1 MVIFLV
7 SCGILYDVVNLII
20 GKVVAKNRM
29 KNEESAT
36 EAVQQGASGGDNGD
50 NDNVTVPRTELKR
63 ILWELNELKRYTNS
77 SLDTLNTLKENTR
90 YVND

>member
-1 MVIFLV
+1 MYMVIILV

-20 GKVVAKNRM
+20 GKVMAKNGM
-29 KNEESAT
+29 AKEESIT
-36 EAVQQGASGGDNGD
+36 ESAQQGASGGDNRD

-63 ILWELNELKRYTNS
+63 ILWELNELKRSTNS

-90 YVND
+90 

>member
-1 MVIFLV
+1 MVIILV

-20 GKVVAKNRM
+20 GKVMAKNGM
-29 KNEESAT
+29 ANEESIT
-36 EAVQQGASGGDNGD
+36 EVVQQGASGGDSGD

-63 ILWELNELKRYTNS
+63 ILWELNELKRSTNS

-90 YVND
+90 